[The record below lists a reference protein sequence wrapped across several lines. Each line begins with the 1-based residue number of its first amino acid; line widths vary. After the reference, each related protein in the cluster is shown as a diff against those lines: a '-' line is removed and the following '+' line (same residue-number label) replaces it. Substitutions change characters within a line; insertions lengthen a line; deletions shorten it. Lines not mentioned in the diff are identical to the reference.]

1 LTLARK
7 GLFAVFLFL
16 FGFSIRLSAQIG
28 EQEEMIYH
36 LFQFVDWNQ
45 TAVASNDFFLIGVF
59 NNQNITN
66 EMKQYFA
73 DKTCNGKKIKVFNF
87 FDLKKDDTFDLV
99 YLSENEVDKSEEVI
113 TFCNE
118 HKILSVSSNNPSFC
132 KKGGI
137 VNFAYKRLVCD
148 IQINNKMALLNR
160 IYFSPQLLN
169 IAEIIGY

>member
-45 TAVASNDFFLIGVF
+45 TAVASNDFFLI
-59 NNQNITN
+59 
-66 EMKQYFA
+66 
-73 DKTCNGKKIKVFNF
+73 CNGKKIKVFNF